1 MKMVILKSVFLLIIF
16 SNHIFAK
23 DFDDLFKISI
33 EIKNENIENSIDRAF
48 NDLVFRLIG
57 YEDLEKAKI
66 IKGNF
71 NSKDFLTRYAVVRN
85 NDSNFLQASFEEDIV
100 MSQFIENGIN
110 FIGRNRPIIF
120 LDIQIDN
127 GFDKPFKIESIPYET
142 KLESSI
148 KRIFDDISEK
158 RGLFFEFPQNTIN
171 LDNKN
176 YFFENENDNDF
187 DQYKYDYLESLIISR
202 SGINNWSI
210 SYKDQI
216 SFFEN
221 IDDVTERIRFLFQN
235 LSIDYLSDFI
245 LDNSERRLM
254 MKVTKVSSA
263 EHLDNLLDALDKMI
277 SIKEYSIKS
286 FQQNEISFSLTIFG
300 TEDQFKKSVQTHKD
314 FSIESTATEL
324 IQASLNSIWSII

>member
-1 MKMVILKSVFLLIIF
+1 MVILKSVFLLIIF

-23 DFDDLFKISI
+23 DFDDLFKITI

-142 KLESSI
+142 RLESSI

-176 YFFENENDNDF
+176 YFFENENDNKF

-254 MKVTKVSSA
+254 MKVTKVYSA

-314 FSIESTATEL
+314 FSLEGTTTEL
-324 IQASLNSIWSII
+324 IQSSLNSI

>member
-1 MKMVILKSVFLLIIF
+1 MVILKSVFLLIIF

-66 IKGNF
+66 IKGNY
-71 NSKDFLTRYAVVRN
+71 NSKDFLARYAVVRN

-142 KLESSI
+142 RLESSI
-148 KRIFDDISEK
+148 KRIFDDISKK

-176 YFFENENDNDF
+176 YFFENENDNEF

-245 LDNSERRLM
+245 LDNSERRLI

-324 IQASLNSIWSII
+324 IQASLNSI

>member
-1 MKMVILKSVFLLIIF
+1 MVILKSVFLLIIF

-23 DFDDLFKISI
+23 DFDDLFKITI

-71 NSKDFLTRYAVVRN
+71 DSKDFLSRYAVVRN

-100 MSQFIENGIN
+100 MSQFIENSIN

-142 KLESSI
+142 SLESSI

-176 YFFENENDNDF
+176 YFFDNENDNDF

-221 IDDVTERIRFLFQN
+221 IDEISGSIRFLFEN
-235 LSIDYLSDFI
+235 LSIDYLSDFV
-245 LDNSERRLM
+245 LDKSERKM
-254 MKVTKVSSA
+254 MMTVTKVSSA
-263 EHLDNLLDALDKMI
+263 EHLDNLLEALDKMI

-286 FQQNEISFSLTIFG
+286 FQKNEISFSLTIFG
-300 TEDQFKKSVQTHKD
+300 TEDQFRKTAQTHKD
-314 FSIESTATEL
+314 FSIESTATET
-324 IQASLNSIWSII
+324 IQASLNSI

>member
-1 MKMVILKSVFLLIIF
+1 MVILKSVFLLIIF

-142 KLESSI
+142 RLESSI
-148 KRIFDDISEK
+148 KRIFDDISKK

-314 FSIESTATEL
+314 FSIESTATEI
-324 IQASLNSIWSII
+324 IQASLNSI

>member
-1 MKMVILKSVFLLIIF
+1 MVILKSVFLLIIF

-71 NSKDFLTRYAVVRN
+71 DSKDFLTRYAVVRN

-142 KLESSI
+142 RLESSI
-148 KRIFDDISEK
+148 KRIFDDISKK

-176 YFFENENDNDF
+176 YFFENANDNEF

-324 IQASLNSIWSII
+324 IQASLNSI

>member
-1 MKMVILKSVFLLIIF
+1 MVILKSVFLLIIF

-23 DFDDLFKISI
+23 DFDDLFKITI

-71 NSKDFLTRYAVVRN
+71 DSKDFLSRYAVVRN

-142 KLESSI
+142 RLESSI
-148 KRIFDDISEK
+148 KRIFDDISKK

-245 LDNSERRLM
+245 LDNSERSLM

-324 IQASLNSIWSII
+324 IQASLNSI

>member
-1 MKMVILKSVFLLIIF
+1 MKIVILKSVFLLIIF

-23 DFDDLFKISI
+23 DFDDLFKITI

-142 KLESSI
+142 RLESSI

-176 YFFENENDNDF
+176 YFFDNENDNDF

-221 IDDVTERIRFLFQN
+221 IDDVTERIRFLFEN
-235 LSIDYLSDFI
+235 LSIDYLSDFV
-245 LDNSERRLM
+245 LDNSERKLLM
-254 MKVTKVSSA
+254 TVTKVSSA
-263 EHLDNLLDALDKMI
+263 EHLDNLLEALDKMI

-286 FQQNEISFSLTIFG
+286 FKQNEISFSLTIFG

-324 IQASLNSIWSII
+324 IQASLNSI

>member
-1 MKMVILKSVFLLIIF
+1 MVILKSVFLLIIF

-23 DFDDLFKISI
+23 DFDDLFKITI

-71 NSKDFLTRYAVVRN
+71 DSKDFLSRYAVVRN

-142 KLESSI
+142 RLESSI

-176 YFFENENDNDF
+176 YFFDNENDNDF

-221 IDDVTERIRFLFQN
+221 IDEIIERIRFLFEN
-235 LSIDYLSDFI
+235 LSIDYLSDFV
-245 LDNSERRLM
+245 LDKSERKM
-254 MKVTKVSSA
+254 MMTVTKVSSA
-263 EHLDNLLDALDKMI
+263 EHLDNLLEALDKMI

-286 FQQNEISFSLTIFG
+286 FQKNEISFSLTIFG
-300 TEDQFKKSVQTHKD
+300 TEDQFKNSVQAHKD
-314 FSIESTATEL
+314 FSIESTATET
-324 IQASLNSIWSII
+324 IQASLNSI

>member
-1 MKMVILKSVFLLIIF
+1 MKIVILKSVFLLIIF

-23 DFDDLFKISI
+23 DFNDLFKITI

-48 NDLVFRLIG
+48 NNLVFRLIG
-57 YEDLEKAKI
+57 YEDLEKAKM

-71 NSKDFLTRYAVVRN
+71 DSKDFLRRYAVVRN
-85 NDSNFLQASFEEDIV
+85 NESNFLQASFDEDIV
-100 MSQFIENGIN
+100 MSQFIDNGIS

-142 KLESSI
+142 RLESSI

-171 LDNKN
+171 LDKKD

-202 SGINNWSI
+202 SGIHNWSI

-221 IDDVTERIRFLFQN
+221 IDDVTRRIRFLFEN
-235 LSIDYLSDFI
+235 LSIDYLSDFV
-245 LDNSERRLM
+245 LDNSERKLM
-254 MKVTKVSSA
+254 MRVTKVSSA
-263 EHLDNLLDALDKMI
+263 EHFDNLLDALDKMI

-300 TEDQFKKSVQTHKD
+300 TEEQFKNSVQTHKD
-314 FSIESTATEL
+314 LSIESTSTEL
-324 IQASLNSIWSII
+324 IQASLNSL

>member
-1 MKMVILKSVFLLIIF
+1 MKMVIVKSVFLLIIF

-23 DFDDLFKISI
+23 DFNDLFKITI

-57 YEDLEKAKI
+57 YEDLEKAKM

-71 NSKDFLTRYAVVRN
+71 NSKDFLSRYAVVRN
-85 NDSNFLQASFEEDIV
+85 NESNFLQASFEEDII
-100 MSQFIENGIN
+100 MSQFIDNDIS

-127 GFDKPFKIESIPYET
+127 GFDRPFKIESIPYET
-142 KLESSI
+142 RLESSI
-148 KRIFDDISEK
+148 KKIFDDISEK

-171 LDNKN
+171 LDKKN
-176 YFFENENDNDF
+176 YFFENENDDDF
-187 DQYKYDYLESLIISR
+187 NQYKFDYFESLIISR

-210 SYKDQI
+210 SYKDQT

-221 IDDVTERIRFLFQN
+221 IDDVTASIRFLFEN
-235 LSIDYLSDFI
+235 LSIDYLSDFV
-245 LDNSERRLM
+245 LDSSERRLM

-263 EHLDNLLDALDKMI
+263 EHLENLLDALDTMI

-286 FQQNEISFSLTIFG
+286 FQQNEISFSLIIFG

-314 FSIESTATEL
+314 FSIERTATGL
-324 IQASLNSIWSII
+324 IQASLNSI

>member
-23 DFDDLFKISI
+23 DFDDLFKITI
-33 EIKNENIENSIDRAF
+33 EVKNENIENSIDRAF

-71 NSKDFLTRYAVVRN
+71 DSKDFLSRYAVVRN

-142 KLESSI
+142 SLESSI

-176 YFFENENDNDF
+176 YFFDNENDNDF
-187 DQYKYDYLESLIISR
+187 DQYKYDYLESLNISR

-221 IDDVTERIRFLFQN
+221 IDEIIERIRFLFEN
-235 LSIDYLSDFI
+235 LSIDYLSDFV
-245 LDNSERRLM
+245 LDKSERKM
-254 MKVTKVSSA
+254 MMTVTKVSSA
-263 EHLDNLLDALDKMI
+263 EHLDNLLEALDKMI

-286 FQQNEISFSLTIFG
+286 FQKNEISFSLTIFG
-300 TEDQFKKSVQTHKD
+300 TEDQFRKTVQTHKD
-314 FSIESTATEL
+314 FSIESTATET
-324 IQASLNSIWSII
+324 IQASLNSI

>member
-1 MKMVILKSVFLLIIF
+1 MVILKSVFLLIIF

-85 NDSNFLQASFEEDIV
+85 NGSNFLQASFEEDIV

-142 KLESSI
+142 RLESSI
-148 KRIFDDISEK
+148 KRIFDDISKK

-176 YFFENENDNDF
+176 YFFENENDNDL

-210 SYKDQI
+210 SYKGQI

-324 IQASLNSIWSII
+324 IQASLNSI

>member
-1 MKMVILKSVFLLIIF
+1 MVILKSVFLLIIF

-85 NDSNFLQASFEEDIV
+85 NGSNFLQASFEEDIV

-142 KLESSI
+142 RLESSI
-148 KRIFDDISEK
+148 KRIFDDISKK

-324 IQASLNSIWSII
+324 IQASLNST

>member
-1 MKMVILKSVFLLIIF
+1 MVILKSVFLLIIF

-127 GFDKPFKIESIPYET
+127 GFDRPFKIESIPYET
-142 KLESSI
+142 RLESSI
-148 KRIFDDISEK
+148 KKIFDDISKK
-158 RGLFFEFPQNTIN
+158 RGLFFEFPQNKIN
-171 LDNKN
+171 LDNEN
-176 YFFENENDNDF
+176 YFFDNENDNDF

-221 IDDVTERIRFLFQN
+221 IDGVTGRIRSLFEN
-235 LSIDYLSDFI
+235 LSIDYLNDFV
-245 LDNSERRLM
+245 LDNSERKLT
-254 MKVTKVSSA
+254 MKVAKVSSA

-324 IQASLNSIWSII
+324 IQASLNSI

>member
-1 MKMVILKSVFLLIIF
+1 MKTVILKSVFLLIIF

-23 DFDDLFKISI
+23 DFDDLFKITI

-71 NSKDFLTRYAVVRN
+71 DSKDFLSRYAVVRN

-127 GFDKPFKIESIPYET
+127 GFDKPFKIESIPYKT
-142 KLESSI
+142 SLESSI

-171 LDNKN
+171 LNNKN
-176 YFFENENDNDF
+176 YFFDSENYNDF
-187 DQYKYDYLESLIISR
+187 DQYKYDYLESLTISR

-221 IDDVTERIRFLFQN
+221 IDEITERIRLLFEN
-235 LSIDYLSDFI
+235 LSIDYLSDFV
-245 LDNSERRLM
+245 LDNSERNLM
-254 MKVTKVSSA
+254 MTVTNVSSA
-263 EHLDNLLDALDKMI
+263 EHLDILLEALDKMI

-286 FQQNEISFSLTIFG
+286 FKQNEISFSLTIFG
-300 TEDQFKKSVQTHKD
+300 TEDQFKNSVQTHKD
-314 FSIESTATEL
+314 FSIESTATEI
-324 IQASLNSIWSII
+324 IQASLNSI

>member
-57 YEDLEKAKI
+57 YEDLEKAKM

-71 NSKDFLTRYAVVRN
+71 DSKDFLSRYAVVRN

-142 KLESSI
+142 RLESSI

-235 LSIDYLSDFI
+235 LSIDYLSDFV
-245 LDNSERRLM
+245 LDNSERKLM

-324 IQASLNSIWSII
+324 IQASLNSI

>member
-1 MKMVILKSVFLLIIF
+1 MKMVILKSVFLIIIF

-71 NSKDFLTRYAVVRN
+71 NSKDFLTRYAVVSN

-142 KLESSI
+142 RLESSI
-148 KRIFDDISEK
+148 KRIFDDISKK

-314 FSIESTATEL
+314 FSIESTVTEL
-324 IQASLNSIWSII
+324 IQASLNSI

>member
-1 MKMVILKSVFLLIIF
+1 MVILKSVFLLIIF

-23 DFDDLFKISI
+23 DFDDLFKITI

-71 NSKDFLTRYAVVRN
+71 DSKDFLSRYAVVRN

-127 GFDKPFKIESIPYET
+127 GFDRPFKIESIPYET
-142 KLESSI
+142 RLESSI
-148 KRIFDDISEK
+148 KRIFDDISKK

-176 YFFENENDNDF
+176 YFFENENDNEF

-216 SFFEN
+216 SFFKN

-324 IQASLNSIWSII
+324 IQASLNSI

>member
-1 MKMVILKSVFLLIIF
+1 MVILKSVFLLIIF

-71 NSKDFLTRYAVVRN
+71 NSKDFLTKYAVVRN
-85 NDSNFLQASFEEDIV
+85 NGSNFLQASFEEDIV

-142 KLESSI
+142 RLESSI
-148 KRIFDDISEK
+148 KRIFDDISKK

-324 IQASLNSIWSII
+324 IQASLNSI

>member
-1 MKMVILKSVFLLIIF
+1 MVILKSVFLLIIF

-23 DFDDLFKISI
+23 DFDDLFKITI

-71 NSKDFLTRYAVVRN
+71 DSKDFLSRYAVVRN

-142 KLESSI
+142 RLESSI

-176 YFFENENDNDF
+176 YFFDNENDNDF

-221 IDDVTERIRFLFQN
+221 IDEISGSIRFLFEN
-235 LSIDYLSDFI
+235 LSIDYLSDFV
-245 LDNSERRLM
+245 LDNSERKLM
-254 MKVTKVSSA
+254 MTVTKVSSA
-263 EHLDNLLDALDKMI
+263 EHLDNLLEALDKMI

-314 FSIESTATEL
+314 FSIEGTATEI
-324 IQASLNSIWSII
+324 IQASLNSI

>member
-1 MKMVILKSVFLLIIF
+1 MVILKSVFLLIIF

-142 KLESSI
+142 RLESSI
-148 KRIFDDISEK
+148 KRIFDDISKK

-254 MKVTKVSSA
+254 MKVTKVYSA

-324 IQASLNSIWSII
+324 IQASLNSI

>member
-23 DFDDLFKISI
+23 DFDDLFKITI

-71 NSKDFLTRYAVVRN
+71 DSKDFLSRYAVVRN

-142 KLESSI
+142 RLESSI

-245 LDNSERRLM
+245 LDNSERKLM

-324 IQASLNSIWSII
+324 IQASLNSI

>member
-1 MKMVILKSVFLLIIF
+1 MAILKSVFLLIIF

-23 DFDDLFKISI
+23 DFDDLFKITI

-71 NSKDFLTRYAVVRN
+71 DSKDFLIRYSVVRN
-85 NDSNFLQASFEEDIV
+85 NNRNFLQASFEEDIV
-100 MSQFIENGIN
+100 MDQLIDNDIN

-142 KLESSI
+142 RLESSI

-171 LDNKN
+171 IDNKN
-176 YFFENENDNDF
+176 YFFENDNYNDF

-221 IDDVTERIRFLFQN
+221 IDEISGSIRFLFEN
-235 LSIDYLSDFI
+235 LSIDYLSDFV
-245 LDNSERRLM
+245 LDNSERKLM
-254 MKVTKVSSA
+254 MMVTKVSSA
-263 EHLDNLLDALDKMI
+263 EHLDNLLEALDKMI

-300 TEDQFKKSVQTHKD
+300 TEDQFKKSVQSHKD
-314 FSIESTATEL
+314 FSIEGTATEI
-324 IQASLNSIWSII
+324 IQASLNSI

>member
-1 MKMVILKSVFLLIIF
+1 MVILKSVFLLIIF

-142 KLESSI
+142 RLESSI
-148 KRIFDDISEK
+148 KRIFDDISKK
-158 RGLFFEFPQNTIN
+158 RGLFFEFPQNTIS

-176 YFFENENDNDF
+176 YFFENENDNEF

-324 IQASLNSIWSII
+324 IQASLNSI

>member
-1 MKMVILKSVFLLIIF
+1 MVILKSVFLLIIF

-23 DFDDLFKISI
+23 DFDDLFKITI

-71 NSKDFLTRYAVVRN
+71 DSKDFLSRYAVVRN

-142 KLESSI
+142 RLESSI
-148 KRIFDDISEK
+148 KRIFDDISKK

-176 YFFENENDNDF
+176 YFFENENDNEF

-216 SFFEN
+216 SFFKN

-245 LDNSERRLM
+245 LDNSESSLM

-324 IQASLNSIWSII
+324 IQASLNSI

>member
-1 MKMVILKSVFLLIIF
+1 MVILKSVFLLIIF

-142 KLESSI
+142 RLESSI
-148 KRIFDDISEK
+148 KRIFDDISKK

-187 DQYKYDYLESLIISR
+187 NQYKYDYLESLIISR

-324 IQASLNSIWSII
+324 IQASLNSI

>member
-23 DFDDLFKISI
+23 DFDDLFKITI

-142 KLESSI
+142 RLESSI

-314 FSIESTATEL
+314 FSIESTATEI

>member
-1 MKMVILKSVFLLIIF
+1 MVILKSVFLLIIF

-142 KLESSI
+142 RLESSI
-148 KRIFDDISEK
+148 KRIFDDISKK

-176 YFFENENDNDF
+176 YFFENENDNEF

-314 FSIESTATEL
+314 FSIESTATEI
-324 IQASLNSIWSII
+324 IQASLNSI

>member
-1 MKMVILKSVFLLIIF
+1 MVILKSVFLLIIF

-23 DFDDLFKISI
+23 DFDDLFKITI

-71 NSKDFLTRYAVVRN
+71 DSKDFLSRYAVVRN

-142 KLESSI
+142 SLESSI

-171 LDNKN
+171 LDNEN
-176 YFFENENDNDF
+176 YFFDNENDNDF

-324 IQASLNSIWSII
+324 IQASLNSI

>member
-1 MKMVILKSVFLLIIF
+1 MVTLKSVLLLIIF

-142 KLESSI
+142 RLESSI
-148 KRIFDDISEK
+148 KRIFDDISKK

-324 IQASLNSIWSII
+324 IQASLNSI

>member
-1 MKMVILKSVFLLIIF
+1 MAILKSVFLLIIF
-16 SNHIFAK
+16 SNDIFAK
-23 DFDDLFKISI
+23 DFDDLFKITI

-71 NSKDFLTRYAVVRN
+71 DSKDFLRRYAVVRN

-142 KLESSI
+142 SLESSI

-171 LDNKN
+171 LDDKY
-176 YFFENENDNDF
+176 YFFDNEKDNDF

-202 SGINNWSI
+202 SGINSWSI

-221 IDDVTERIRFLFQN
+221 IDEIIERIRFLFEN
-235 LSIDYLSDFI
+235 LSIDYLTDFI
-245 LDNSERRLM
+245 LDNSERKM
-254 MKVTKVSSA
+254 TMTVTKVSSA
-263 EHLDNLLDALDKMI
+263 EHLDNLLEALDKMI

-286 FQQNEISFSLTIFG
+286 FQQNEISLSLTIFG
-300 TEDQFKKSVQTHKD
+300 TEDQFRKTVQTHKD
-314 FSIESTATEL
+314 FSIESTATEI
-324 IQASLNSIWSII
+324 IQASLNSI

>member
-1 MKMVILKSVFLLIIF
+1 MVILKSVFLLIIF

-127 GFDKPFKIESIPYET
+127 GFDRPFKIESIPYET
-142 KLESSI
+142 RLESSI
-148 KRIFDDISEK
+148 KRIFDDISKK

-254 MKVTKVSSA
+254 MKVTKISSA

-324 IQASLNSIWSII
+324 IQASLNSI

>member
-1 MKMVILKSVFLLIIF
+1 MVILKSVFLLIIF

-33 EIKNENIENSIDRAF
+33 ENKNENIENSIDRAF

-71 NSKDFLTRYAVVRN
+71 DSKDFLSRYAVVRN

-142 KLESSI
+142 RLESSI

-171 LDNKN
+171 IDNKN
-176 YFFENENDNDF
+176 YFFENENYNDF

-221 IDDVTERIRFLFQN
+221 IDEISGSIRFLFEN
-235 LSIDYLSDFI
+235 LSIDYLSDFV
-245 LDNSERRLM
+245 LDNSERKLM
-254 MKVTKVSSA
+254 MTVTKVSSA
-263 EHLDNLLDALDKMI
+263 EHLDNLLEALDKMI

-286 FQQNEISFSLTIFG
+286 FKQNEISFSLTIFG
-300 TEDQFKKSVQTHKD
+300 TEDQFKNSVQTHKD
-314 FSIESTATEL
+314 FSIESTATEI
-324 IQASLNSIWSII
+324 IQASLNSI

>member
-1 MKMVILKSVFLLIIF
+1 MVILKSVFLLIIF

-23 DFDDLFKISI
+23 DFDDLFKITI
-33 EIKNENIENSIDRAF
+33 EIKNESIENSIDRAF

-71 NSKDFLTRYAVVRN
+71 DSKDFLTRYAVVRN
-85 NDSNFLQASFEEDIV
+85 NDSNFLQASFEEDII

-127 GFDKPFKIESIPYET
+127 GFDRPFKIESIPYET
-142 KLESSI
+142 RLESSI
-148 KRIFDDISEK
+148 KRIFDDISKK

-176 YFFENENDNDF
+176 YFFENENDNEF

-324 IQASLNSIWSII
+324 IQASLNSI

>member
-1 MKMVILKSVFLLIIF
+1 MVILKSVFLLIIF
-16 SNHIFAK
+16 SNDIFAK
-23 DFDDLFKISI
+23 DFDDLFEITI

-85 NDSNFLQASFEEDIV
+85 NGSNFLQASFEEDIV

-142 KLESSI
+142 SLESSI

-176 YFFENENDNDF
+176 YFFDNENDNDF
-187 DQYKYDYLESLIISR
+187 DQYKYDYLESLNISR

-221 IDDVTERIRFLFQN
+221 IDEISGSIRFLFEN
-235 LSIDYLSDFI
+235 LSTDYLSDFV
-245 LDNSERRLM
+245 LDKSERKM
-254 MKVTKVSSA
+254 MMTVTKVSSA
-263 EHLDNLLDALDKMI
+263 EHLDNLLEALDKMI
-277 SIKEYSIKS
+277 SIKEYSIKL
-286 FQQNEISFSLTIFG
+286 FQKNEISFSLTIFG
-300 TEDQFKKSVQTHKD
+300 TEDQFRKTVQTHKD
-314 FSIESTATEL
+314 FSIESTATET
-324 IQASLNSIWSII
+324 IQASLNSI

>member
-1 MKMVILKSVFLLIIF
+1 MIILKSVLLLIIF

-23 DFDDLFKISI
+23 DFDDLFKITI

-71 NSKDFLTRYAVVRN
+71 DSKDFLSRYAVVRN
-85 NDSNFLQASFEEDIV
+85 NNSNFLQASFEEDIV

-142 KLESSI
+142 RLESSI
-148 KRIFDDISEK
+148 KSIFDDISEK

-171 LDNKN
+171 LDKKD
-176 YFFENENDNDF
+176 YFFEIENDNEF
-187 DQYKYDYLESLIISR
+187 EQYKYDYLESLIISR
-202 SGINNWSI
+202 SGINNWSL

-221 IDDVTERIRFLFQN
+221 TDDIIARIRLLFESLSAEFLSTYVLN
-235 LSIDYLSDFI
+235 
-245 LDNSERRLM
+245 NSEKKLM
-254 MKVTKVSSA
+254 MRVTKVSSP

-277 SIKEYSIKS
+277 SIREYSIKS
-286 FQQNEISFSLTIFG
+286 FHQNEISLSLTIFG
-300 TEDQFKKSVQTHKD
+300 TEDQFKKSVETHKD
-314 FSIESTATEL
+314 FSLESSAKEL
-324 IQASLNSIWSII
+324 IQASLNSI

>member
-1 MKMVILKSVFLLIIF
+1 MVILKSVFLLIIF

-57 YEDLEKAKI
+57 YEDFEKAKI

-142 KLESSI
+142 RLESSI
-148 KRIFDDISEK
+148 KRIFDDISKK

-314 FSIESTATEL
+314 FSVESTATEL
-324 IQASLNSIWSII
+324 IQASLNSI

>member
-1 MKMVILKSVFLLIIF
+1 MIILKSVFLLIIF

-23 DFDDLFKISI
+23 DFDDLFKITI

-66 IKGNF
+66 IKDSF
-71 NSKDFLTRYAVVRN
+71 ESKDFLRRYAVVRN

-142 KLESSI
+142 SLESSI

-176 YFFENENDNDF
+176 YFFDNENDNDF

-221 IDDVTERIRFLFQN
+221 IDEISGSIRFLFEN
-235 LSIDYLSDFI
+235 LSIDYLSDFV
-245 LDNSERRLM
+245 LDKSERKM
-254 MKVTKVSSA
+254 MMTVTKVSSA
-263 EHLDNLLDALDKMI
+263 EHLDNLLEALDKMI

-286 FQQNEISFSLTIFG
+286 FQKNEISFSLTIFG
-300 TEDQFKKSVQTHKD
+300 TEDQFRKTVQTHKD
-314 FSIESTATEL
+314 FSIESTATET
-324 IQASLNSIWSII
+324 IQASLNSI